1 MAVFFK
7 NFSYIISKFFPYNV
21 TSMLKKET
29 HQKTILSFTAGFTLV
44 EILVAISIML
54 LIATISFF
62 SLKPYIKKERI
73 NNEVRVLTSF
83 LQEARSK
90 TLSSKESGQYG
101 IRTETNQIIL
111 FKGSSYSVSDPDNVV
126 HNIDPS
132 VYLSIGGGLDTVFK
146 RLTGEVVGITSDR
159 YIILYTADG
168 LLERTVVIH
177 PSGLVE
183 NLSD

>member
-1 MAVFFK
+1 MQIFK
-7 NFSYIISKFFPYNV
+7 
-21 TSMLKKET
+21 MKK
-29 HQKTILSFTAGFTLV
+29 ILGFTLV

-90 TLSSKESGQYG
+90 TLSAKESEQYG

-111 FKGSSYSVSDPDNVV
+111 FKGASYSAGNPNNVV

-146 RLTGEVVGITSDR
+146 RLTGEVVGITEDR
-159 YIILYTADG
+159 YLILYTTDG
-168 LLERTVVIH
+168 SLERTIIVH
-177 PSGLVE
+177 PSGLIE